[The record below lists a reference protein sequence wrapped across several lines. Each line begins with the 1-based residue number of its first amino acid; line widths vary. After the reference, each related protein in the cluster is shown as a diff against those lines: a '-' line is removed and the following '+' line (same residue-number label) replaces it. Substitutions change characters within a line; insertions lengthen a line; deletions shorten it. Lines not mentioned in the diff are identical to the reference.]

1 MLTQNLSRTTCTV
14 CVVLSALLTLHRH
27 VDPCRADS
35 PDKIVLVVGGLR
47 NSVAIPAVE
56 AKLYEPFGAE
66 FDLKGNLWIIE
77 MASGNRLLKVAPD
90 GLLTHVAGK
99 TEKGF
104 SGDGGSAL
112 AAQFNGPHNLAVRP
126 DGRVLIAD
134 TWNGRIRQ
142 VDPKTNH
149 VESLA
154 GYEIAIDKAKSE
166 GPYCIT
172 LDFSGKTLFVADLL
186 RIHAIDLES
195 GKRSIVAGN
204 GEKGIPVDGS
214 VAANAPL
221 VDPRAVA
228 ADRLGNVYILE
239 RGGHAL
245 RVVNAQGKIRT
256 VVNTLGKKGVS
267 EPLGLAADAKLNG
280 PKHLCID
287 LQNRVII
294 ADAENNLVVLY
305 SPKEETVRRI
315 AGTGQVGRDGIGGD
329 PLQCQLARP
338 HGVSIHPTTGQL
350 FITDSYNDRILKI
363 ETDRSN

>member
-1 MLTQNLSRTTCTV
+1 MFTQNLRRTTYCV
-14 CVVLSALLTLHRH
+14 CVVVSALITMVGRVGHCR
-27 VDPCRADS
+27 VDTS
-35 PDKIVLVVGGLR
+35 DKIVLVAGGQR
-47 NSVAIPAVE
+47 NSVDVPAVE
-56 AKLYEPFGAE
+56 AKLNEPFGAE
-66 FDLKGNLWIIE
+66 FDLDGNLWILE
-77 MASGNRLLKVAPD
+77 MASGNRLLKVATN
-90 GLLTHVAGK
+90 GLLTHIAGR

-112 AAQFNGPHNLAVRP
+112 AAQFNGPHNLAIRP

-154 GYEIAIDKAKSE
+154 GYEISLDKAKSE
-166 GPYCIT
+166 GPYCIS
-172 LDFSGKTLFVADLL
+172 LDFSGKKLFVADLQ

-204 GEKGIPVDGS
+204 GEKGVPVDGS

-239 RGGHAL
+239 RGGNAL
-245 RVVNAQGKIRT
+245 RVVNSQGNIRT
-256 VVNTLGKKGVS
+256 VVNTLGKKGMS
-267 EPLGLAADAKLNG
+267 EHHGPAAEAKLNG

-287 LQNRVII
+287 RQNRVII
-294 ADAENNLVVLY
+294 ADAENNIVVRY
-305 SPKEETVRRI
+305 DPQDETVQRI
-315 AGTGQVGRDGIGGD
+315 AGTGQAGRQGIGGD

-338 HGVSIHPTTGQL
+338 HGVSIHPTTGEL

-363 ETDRSN
+363 EKSK

>member
-1 MLTQNLSRTTCTV
+1 MFTQNLRRTTYCV
-14 CVVLSALLTLHRH
+14 CVVVSALITMVGR
-27 VDPCRADS
+27 VGQCRGDTS
-35 PDKIVLVVGGLR
+35 DKIVLVAGGQR
-47 NSVAIPAVE
+47 NSVDVPAVE
-56 AKLYEPFGAE
+56 AKLNEPFGAE
-66 FDLKGNLWIIE
+66 FDLDGNLWILE
-77 MASGNRLLKVAPD
+77 MASGNRLLKVAPN
-90 GLLTHVAGK
+90 GLLTHIAGR

-112 AAQFNGPHNLAVRP
+112 AAQFNGPHNLAIRP

-142 VDPKTNH
+142 VDPKTNQ

-154 GYEIAIDKAKSE
+154 GYEISLDKAKSE
-166 GPYCIT
+166 GPYCIS
-172 LDFSGKTLFVADLL
+172 LDFSGKKLFVADLR

-204 GEKGIPVDGS
+204 GEKGAPADGS

-239 RGGHAL
+239 RGGNAL
-245 RVVNAQGKIRT
+245 RVVNSQGNIRT
-256 VVNTLGKKGVS
+256 VVNTLGKKGMS
-267 EPLGLAADAKLNG
+267 EHHSPAAEAKLNG

-287 LQNRVII
+287 RQNRVII
-294 ADAENNLVVLY
+294 ADAENNIVVRY
-305 SPKEETVRRI
+305 DPQDETVQRI
-315 AGTGQVGRDGIGGD
+315 AGTGQAGRQGIGGD

-338 HGVSIHPTTGQL
+338 HGVSIHPTSGEL

-363 ETDRSN
+363 EKSK